1 MRDALT
7 NRYRF
12 QLLAC
17 GPQCVPLKSVLLNK
31 GSFQRVVNRTVAMT
45 GDNALSSKF
54 NIGLVLISPYR
65 KRKVF
70 LALDKHFTA
79 SFCVASREDISEI

>member
-1 MRDALT
+1 
-7 NRYRF
+7 
-12 QLLAC
+12 
-17 GPQCVPLKSVLLNK
+17 
-31 GSFQRVVNRTVAMT
+31 MT
-45 GDNALSSKF
+45 GDDALSSKF